1 MSCTLCN
8 DSILKSGTLRPNC
21 ATFDCGH
28 EFHLTCILAFSQKNI
43 CQICPTCNE
52 FDHNKINL
60 GNDRVIAIQTL
71 IDARRNYKDTSKK
84 SFLSWFK
91 ESSITSMVK
100 NGTSLETLK
109 IKGITPEDLI
119 ENGISWSTLS
129 SIYKTSALL
138 NFGFRWHHMI
148 TMGFQPD
155 HFKTMDWH
163 QMSDILNLTATD
175 MLKTSI
181 SIRQLADLK
190 IDISHLHQMGFRLK
204 DMKQIGGNCETL
216 VLITKDLSDIKTY
229 LNPSASDW
237 DELGF
242 TQEAIAANGWL
253 VEDYTPHRRARPQI
267 TNITR
272 SGFVF

>member
-8 DSILKSGTLRPNC
+8 DTIIKSGSLRPNC
-21 ATFDCGH
+21 ATFECGH

-43 CQICPTCNE
+43 SQICPTCNE

-84 SFLSWFK
+84 SFLSWFQD
-91 ESSITSMVK
+91 SSITSMVK

-109 IKGITPEDLI
+109 IKGITPEDII
-119 ENGISWSTLS
+119 EHGVSWSTLS

-155 HFKTMDWH
+155 HFKLIDWH
-163 QMSDILNLTATD
+163 QMSDILNLKATD

-204 DMKQIGGNCETL
+204 EMKQIGGNCETL

-229 LNPSASDW
+229 LNPSSTDW
-237 DELGF
+237 EELGF
-242 TQEAIAANGWL
+242 TQEAIATNGWN
-253 VEDYTPHRRARPQI
+253 VDDYTPHRRARPRV